1 MGAEFGANGWNL
13 PLCANLILTA
23 NLAWCVKFAF
33 AGKFSAVELGGR
45 SLCGFLRVNL
55 TIAKTNE
62 R

>member
-33 AGKFSAVELGGR
+33 VREFGELNCVGGFVVA
-45 SLCGFLRVNL
+45 FLSVNV
-55 TIAKTNE
+55 AF
-62 R
+62 